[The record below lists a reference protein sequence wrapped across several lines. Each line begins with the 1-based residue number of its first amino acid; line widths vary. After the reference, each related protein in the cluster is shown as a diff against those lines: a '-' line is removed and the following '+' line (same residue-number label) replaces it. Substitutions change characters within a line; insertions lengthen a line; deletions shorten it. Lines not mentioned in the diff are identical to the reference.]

1 MRHLPRLA
9 YVICFWAFSAHAL
22 TVNRLNGGANVIYVD
37 FSIPG
42 SVVPLE
48 LARSY
53 NSITALNEQSAW
65 YGAFGWGWTAPFET
79 TLTLTAERHVLLR
92 DGSTGNT
99 VIFKPT
105 NEDPKVRE
113 AFFESLRK
121 AYFERTKGRKFSDSE
136 LAKMSLPEKMLARL
150 KTDPRFRAE
159 MAAKYQ
165 VKGEIPKGEMLVSSE
180 FGYQTIQ
187 FKNNLW
193 VREKDGVT
201 QFFDGE
207 GRLVRQTDKNGF
219 YFTYKYSTTNKMQ
232 LDEVSDQDHSM
243 TLKFTWKQDKV
254 AEVADNRNSHARYAY
269 DGIGNL
275 TQVTDSNGQTYFYKY
290 ENKKFPHLLTL
301 IEYPSESN
309 PKEKAQRELR
319 YDDNGLVVYHRD
331 KDGAETN
338 YTYGKSPSDPENDFW
353 TRSVRK
359 TKVGSEET
367 YDEYQIK
374 QRNDGSRYL
383 YKQENRQ
390 GGATTVTLFSS
401 CCGKPLQLTRNGEV
415 TNYKYYDN
423 GLLKE
428 RVGPKEDVHVEY
440 DPRWKKVSKVSQ
452 NGFVSQYEY
461 DERGNLVRA
470 SNSRQD
476 KVSLKYDRFGRIL
489 EMTDREGKKIAFQ
502 YGEKG
507 KPSVITEKGV
517 GTIRIDYD
525 NEGRIRK
532 TETLTAESGHGK
544 GDRKP
549 SEAKSQEVVR
559 RVMKGFQQLLD
570 IIRPAGVGMSTTT

>member
-1 MRHLPRLA
+1 MRALA
-9 YVICFWAFSAHAL
+9 LLTIAVLAVTANAL

-53 NSITALNEQSAW
+53 NSITALNEQTAW

-105 NEDPKVRE
+105 TEDPKVRE
-113 AFFESLRK
+113 AFYEALKK
-121 AYFERTKGRKFSDSE
+121 AYFDRTRGKKFADGDLSKV
-136 LAKMSLPEKMLARL
+136 ALPEKMLARL

-165 VKGEIPKGEMLVSSE
+165 IKGEIPKGEMLISSE

-193 VREKDGVT
+193 VRDKDGVT

-207 GRLVRQTDKNGF
+207 GRMVRQTDKNGF
-219 YFTYKYSTTNKMQ
+219 YFNYKYSTINKMQ

-243 TLKFTWKQDKV
+243 SLKFTWRQDKV
-254 AEVADNRNSHARYAY
+254 VEVVDNRSSHARYNY

-275 TQVTDSNGQTYFYKY
+275 VQVTDSNSQTYFYKY
-290 ENKKFPHLLTL
+290 ENKKFPHVLTH
-301 IEYPSESN
+301 IEYPSETN
-309 PKEKAQRELR
+309 PKEKAVREVR

-331 KDGAETN
+331 KDGSETN
-338 YTYGKSPSDPENDFW
+338 YTYGKSASDPENNFW
-353 TRSVRK
+353 TKSVRK
-359 TKVGSEET
+359 LKTGNEET

-374 QRNDGSRYL
+374 LRADGSRYL
-383 YKQENRQ
+383 YKQENRLN
-390 GGATTVTLFSS
+390 GASTVTLFSA
-401 CCGKPLQLTRNGEV
+401 CCGKPLQVTKNGDV

-428 RVGPKEDVHVEY
+428 RVGPKEDVRVEY

-452 NGFVSQYEY
+452 NGFVSQYDY
-461 DERGNLVRA
+461 DDHGNLVRA
-470 SNSRQD
+470 SNSHQE
-476 KVSLKYDRFGRIL
+476 KVILKYDRFGRIL
-489 EMTDREGKKIAFQ
+489 EMTDKDAKKILFQ

-507 KPSVITEKGV
+507 KPSVITERGV

-525 NEGRIRK
+525 NDGRIRK
-532 TETLTAESGHGK
+532 TETLAAEVGAKGH
-544 GDRKP
+544 DRKP

-570 IIRPAGVGMSTTT
+570 IIRPAGVGVSSGP